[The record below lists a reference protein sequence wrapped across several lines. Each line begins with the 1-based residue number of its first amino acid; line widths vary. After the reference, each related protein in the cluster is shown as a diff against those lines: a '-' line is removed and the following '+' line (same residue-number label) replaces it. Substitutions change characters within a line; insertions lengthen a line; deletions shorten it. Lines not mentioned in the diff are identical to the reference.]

1 MSAASEHFEAGVAA
15 LGIIDGG
22 RADQPQA
29 LQYFRVASESDPT
42 LCDAWLGRI
51 LCGDASSGT
60 LYKAWRYRG
69 RMHAELTRMGINPSK
84 LWPRFDIGMGII
96 GLQQPIYDQSS
107 LAAALARALAVS
119 DPPDYSEAMDTLSEA
134 TPTAV
139 TEWVKAAIYYRAERW
154 PDVIDTIE
162 SNMVLFDKDAVLKVA
177 ADLIVGIANAHL
189 GEFGKATDCL
199 ARVAEQ
205 TVIADAVPPAQWFS
219 ALIAR
224 EKGDEDRALAL
235 LRKVADATPSAE
247 VTAALNDSGVRLQVT
262 TRDAVAER
270 TDPWDPSTGPS
281 AQDLV
286 GARQAAERAELLTE
300 AMAELEGQIGM
311 PELKEQIKTFRS
323 RIRMAEKRRE
333 LGLKTPSATNH
344 MVFVGPPGTGKTS
357 VARVIAKTLCGLGIV
372 STSNVIEVS
381 AKDLIGTHLGQS
393 EEKTREVLKRSL
405 DSVLFIDEAYALVG
419 KDTHGSNADAFGKDV
434 INTLLAYIENE
445 RERLVVIIAGY
456 EADIDRLLA
465 ANEGMKSRFAHRF
478 RFNTYSAD
486 ELVAIAQALAAARD
500 DLLDGAA
507 AETLRAV
514 CQRLSVITVDGR
526 PAIDVVANGRFVR
539 KVLESAADYRDVRN
553 DEDPPEVLD
562 EKSLMTIQDS
572 DMRGALHKVLTGE
585 STAGATDLTTAM
597 AGAV

>member
-1 MSAASEHFEAGVAA
+1 MTAASEHFEAGVAA

-29 LQYFRVASESDPT
+29 LQYFRVASEIDPT
-42 LCDAWLGRI
+42 MCDAWLGRI
-51 LCGDASSGT
+51 LCGDDSSGT

-139 TEWVKAAIYYRAERW
+139 TEWVRAAIYYRAERW
-154 PDVIDTIE
+154 PDVIDSIVTNTI
-162 SNMVLFDKDAVLKVA
+162 LFDKDAVLKVA
-177 ADLIVGIANAHL
+177 AELVIGIAYAHL
-189 GEFGKATDCL
+189 GEFDNASDLLTK
-199 ARVAEQ
+199 VAAQ
-205 TVIADAVPPAQWFS
+205 SVLADAAAPAQWFL

-224 EKGDEDRALAL
+224 ERGDEDRALGL
-235 LRKVADATPSAE
+235 LHRVAEVAPSAE
-247 VTAALNDSGVRLQVT
+247 VTAALKDSGIRLQVT
-262 TRDAVAER
+262 TRDAVSER
-270 TDPWDPSTGPS
+270 TDLWDPSTGPS

-286 GARQAAERAELLTE
+286 GARQAAQRAELLTE

-311 PELKEQIKTFRS
+311 QELKEQIKTFRS

-393 EEKTREVLKRSL
+393 EEKTRDVLKRSL

-434 INTLLAYIENE
+434 VNTLLAYIENE

-456 EADIDRLLA
+456 ETDIDRLLA
-465 ANEGMKSRFAHRF
+465 SNEGMKSRFAHRF
-478 RFNTYSAD
+478 RFNTYSAE
-486 ELVAIAQALAAARD
+486 ELVAIAQALAASRD
-500 DLLDGAA
+500 DRLDADA

-514 CQRLSVITVDGR
+514 CQRLAVISVDGR

-553 DEDPPEVLD
+553 DEDPPEIFD
-562 EKSLMTIQDS
+562 EASLMTIQRS
-572 DMRGALHKVLTGE
+572 DIGRALQKVLAGE
-585 STAGATDLTTAM
+585 STAGAMDLTTALVE
-597 AGAV
+597 AP